1 MRKLS
6 VLIIILLLP
15 SLLLA
20 GVKISGRIIGADGK
34 PPILGHVHLTNFQG
48 NVRQPLQTETIDKDG
63 QFEIQISDPGLYR
76 VLITAVNHGNLL
88 IPLILDAEAKEIK
101 IEAQLA
107 SLDYKDEFD
116 AVQIIGDW
124 NKFGFNTADEME
136 KQADGTFTY
145 EREVTADT
153 LCYQLL
159 GITND
164 GRSVNGTQADFY
176 IYDGGGDYQSV
187 VKTEAGKAKV
197 VFDPNKLFRGKKD
210 MPEVSF
216 EKENARLQ
224 ALWQI
229 DQKIQKQQNAFMQ
242 AVSEYRK
249 AHENTKDFKFD
260 WSETVAMLKDKMNNE
275 TDLIVQQFA
284 AIQLGALISYR
295 ADVDS
300 VSKVAIIDLLP
311 ANSTMWAAGANLPMM
326 LIRDAEKL
334 KIFMEALT
342 KENPDRVVRA
352 VALGN
357 MAMMA
362 NYQGDKEAA
371 KEYYNKLKSD
381 YGDVGEIQQYL
392 KQLDPNKRIMAGK
405 TVPDFELTLMGSAEK
420 ISNKTLLGKF
430 YLVDFWAVWCGPCVG
445 EMEHLHKAY
454 EKFKDKIIFL
464 SLSLDRKIEEVT
476 KFRAEKWK
484 MPWLHA
490 FMGDEVNTQVTKTF
504 EVMSIPKPILINTDG
519 KIVATGGDLRGDKLE
534 KILEKYLLK

>member
-1 MRKLS
+1 MKKLS
-6 VLIIILLLP
+6 VLIFVLLLP
-15 SLLLA
+15 SLSLA
-20 GVKISGRIIGADGK
+20 GVKISGKITGADGK
-34 PPILGHVHLTNFQG
+34 SLILGHVHLTNFQG
-48 NVRQPLQTETIDKDG
+48 NVRQPLQTETIARDG
-63 QFEIQISDPGLYR
+63 QFEVQVSEPGLYR
-76 VLITAVNHGNLL
+76 ILITAVNHGNLL
-88 IPLILDAEAKEIK
+88 IPLILDEKSSEIK

-124 NKFGFNTADEME
+124 NKFSFNTADNME
-136 KQADGTFTY
+136 KQADGIFTY

-153 LCYQLL
+153 LSYQLL

-187 VKTEAGKAKV
+187 VKTEAGKVKV
-197 VFDPNKLFRGKKD
+197 VFDPTKLFRGEKD
-210 MPEVSF
+210 LPKVVF
-216 EKENARLQ
+216 EKQNEQLQ
-224 ALWQI
+224 KVWEI
-229 DQKIQKQQNAFMQ
+229 DFDIQNQRNYYMQ
-242 AVSEYRK
+242 AVTEYQK
-249 AHENTKDFKFD
+249 IHKNTKDFKFD
-260 WSETVAMLKDKMNNE
+260 WSETVVMLKDKMNNE

-284 AIQLGALISYR
+284 AILLGGLISYR

-300 VSKVAIIDLLP
+300 VSRVAIIDLLP
-311 ANSTMWAAGANLPMM
+311 ANSAMWAAGSNLPMM

-334 KIFMEALT
+334 KIIMEALT
-342 KENPDRVVRA
+342 NENPNRVVRA

-381 YGDVGEIQQYL
+381 YGDVREIQQYL

-454 EKFKDKIIFL
+454 EKFKDKITFL
-464 SLSLDRKIEEVT
+464 SLSLDRKTEEVT

-504 EVMSIPKPILINTDG
+504 EVMSIPKPILVNPEG
-519 KIVATGGDLRGDKLE
+519 KIIAIGSDLRGDKLE
-534 KILEKYLLK
+534 KILEKYLSK